1 MGQLGAERQLPAMA
15 EPANP
20 DRTKSRLFDDDPTE
34 MSSRRT
40 GMSFQR
46 TRLSAERTLMSVVR
60 TSLSM
65 ISFGFTIYSFFGHLQ
80 EEKVLERAHAPRNF
94 GLALIALG
102 VVILTVGIGYHL
114 AFMREL
120 RNERGHLAEEGLIRA
135 QTHFPVSYTLIV
147 AVLLLLLGVTA
158 IADAVFHFGPFG

>member
-1 MGQLGAERQLPAMA
+1 MA
-15 EPANP
+15 EPANS
-20 DRTKSRLFDDDPTE
+20 DTAKSRLFDDDPTE
-34 MSSRRT
+34 LSSRRT

-80 EEKVLERAHAPRNF
+80 GEGMLRRQHAPRNF
-94 GLALIALG
+94 GLALITLG
-102 VVILTVGIGYHL
+102 VAILLAGIGFHI

-120 RNERGHLAEEGLIRA
+120 RNERIALAKEGLIRA
-135 QTHFPVSYTLIV
+135 KTHFPVSYTLLT
-147 AVLLLLLGVTA
+147 AVMLLLIGLTA
-158 IADAVFHFGPFG
+158 IVSIVFDIGPFG

>member
-1 MGQLGAERQLPAMA
+1 MKMS
-15 EPANP
+15 EPSISSITPNEVP
-20 DRTKSRLFDDDPTE
+20 GDPSVE
-34 MSSRRT
+34 LSSRRT

-80 EEKVLERAHAPRNF
+80 EEEVLRRAHAPRNF
-94 GLALIALG
+94 GMALIVLG
-102 VVILTVGIGYHL
+102 VGILAVGIIYHM

-120 RNERGHLAEEGLIRA
+120 RNERHAMADEGLVHA
-135 QTHFPVSYTLIV
+135 QSNFPVSYTLLV
-147 AVLLLLLGVTA
+147 AVLLLLLGLTA
-158 IADAVFHFGPFG
+158 IADLLFDFGPFA

>member
-1 MGQLGAERQLPAMA
+1 MSDPSIPSIAPSKV
-15 EPANP
+15 
-20 DRTKSRLFDDDPTE
+20 TDDP
-34 MSSRRT
+34 SVVLASRRT

-65 ISFGFTIYSFFGHLQ
+65 ISFGFTIYSFFGRLQ
-80 EEKVLERAHAPRNF
+80 EEKVLQRAHAPRNF

-158 IADAVFHFGPFG
+158 IADAVFSFGPFG

>member
-1 MGQLGAERQLPAMA
+1 MSDPSIPSIAPSKV
-15 EPANP
+15 
-20 DRTKSRLFDDDPTE
+20 TDDPSVE
-34 MSSRRT
+34 LASRRT

-80 EEKVLERAHAPRNF
+80 QEEVLRRAHAPRNF
-94 GLALIALG
+94 GMALIVLG
-102 VVILTVGIGYHL
+102 VGILTLGIIYHG

-120 RNERGHLAEEGLIRA
+120 RKQRRVMTEEALVHA
-135 QTHFPVSYTLIV
+135 QSTFPVSYTLIV
-147 AVLLLLLGVTA
+147 AVLLLLLGLTA
-158 IADAVFHFGPFG
+158 IADIMFDFGPFA

>member
-1 MGQLGAERQLPAMA
+1 MA
-15 EPANP
+15 EPAIS
-20 DRTKSRLFDDDPTE
+20 DSAKSRISDDE
-34 MSSRRT
+34 SVELSSRRT

-94 GLALIALG
+94 GLALIILG
-102 VVILTVGIGYHL
+102 VAILMLGITYHL
-114 AFMREL
+114 MFMREL
-120 RNERGHLAEEGLIRA
+120 RRERGLLAQEGLIRA
-135 QTHFPVSYTLIV
+135 RTDFPVSYTLIV
-147 AVLLLLLGVTA
+147 AVLLLMLGLAA
-158 IADAVFHFGPFG
+158 IADAVFRFGPFG